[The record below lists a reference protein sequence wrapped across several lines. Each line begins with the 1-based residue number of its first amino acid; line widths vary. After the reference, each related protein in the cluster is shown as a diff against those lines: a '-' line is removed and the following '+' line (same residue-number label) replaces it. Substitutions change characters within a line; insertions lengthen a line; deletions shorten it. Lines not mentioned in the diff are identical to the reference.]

1 MAIFGKQEMSDEKAQ
16 KVLAKYGLE
25 NIDPQYAEAVREI
38 AQELVGTG
46 LMEFGLKLG
55 SGSEKDILKQQAYY
69 QGAILKQN
77 FIMIRQLD
85 QISYMLEQMTRR

>member
-16 KVLAKYGLE
+16 RILSKYGLE
-25 NIDPQYAEAVREI
+25 SIDPQYAEAVREI

-55 SGSEKDILKQQAYY
+55 GGSEKDILKQQAYY